1 MAKYFSIRNSTQ
13 SPFSVPLK
21 LQAET
26 IRNDGTED
34 IFILGP
40 EDDEPVNQ
48 ASLLV
53 YSVAIVRPGQGVDV
67 ANSPYVNMYAKNGI
81 DKFVTLHA
89 AQTIKAGI
97 VSNDAPEDWEND
109 PKHFWNGQP
118 FPNGSYTNRFGKLK
132 AQAQAGTPA
141 INPNHGL
148 HFGGTSHVVVPGS
161 TKWIDIYNYNIEVP
175 KGTTKCT
182 CGISSLH
189 GGGRHSN
196 WCDLPK

>member
-118 FPNGSYTNRFGKLK
+118 FLMDLIRIVLVSLKHKRKLELLPL
-132 AQAQAGTPA
+132 TPIMA
-141 INPNHGL
+141 
-148 HFGGTSHVVVPGS
+148 FTSVVPL
-161 TKWIDIYNYNIEVP
+161 T
-175 KGTTKCT
+175 
-182 CGISSLH
+182 L
-189 GGGRHSN
+189 
-196 WCDLPK
+196 